1 MPRTYPVTVYK
12 YADLSD
18 EAKARARDWWREASA
33 GDNFFAEFVT
43 DDFRETLK
51 ALGFD
56 IRRTGRY
63 LAPNDPRAG
72 DTLQWSGFWSQGD
85 GASFSGT
92 WHASDCDPTELLADR
107 PVSWAGNENR
117 EPGTS
122 KENAELHRIAG
133 EILACK
139 AAGLT
144 FVRLAQS
151 GHYSHEMTMRIDDTE
166 WREDAPGADDADVTA
181 PMQGRF
187 LEAARDLARAFYKA
201 LEAEYTY
208 QNSDEQIAETIIA
221 NEYEFT
227 AEGKRA

>member
-12 YADLSD
+12 YAELSD
-18 EAKARARDWWREASA
+18 KAKERARDWWREASA
-33 GDNFFAEFVT
+33 RDNDFAEFVT
-43 DDFRETLK
+43 DDFREELK

-56 IRRTGRY
+56 TQRTGRY

-72 DTLQWSGFWSQGD
+72 DTIQWSGFWSQGD

-92 WHASDCDPTELLADR
+92 WRASDCDPTELLADR
-107 PVSWAGNENR
+107 PAMFEHDGKQE
-117 EPGTS
+117 TS

-144 FVRLAQS
+144 VA
-151 GHYSHEMTMRIDDTE
+151 RITDSSRGFCMSVGDTE
-166 WREDAPGADDADVTA
+166 HDEPEALTNVDEWRDHCEVTEA
-181 PMQGRF
+181 RF
-187 LEAARDLARAFYKA
+187 IEAARDLARAFYKA
-201 LEAEYTY
+201 LEAEYDY